1 MTGGRENFLPPAE
14 FNKKRP
20 LGRCS
25 SLYRYVI
32 RRLLLM
38 IPVVLG
44 VSLIIFTIMY
54 FIPGDPAS
62 NILGVGATPE
72 SVAQLNEQLGYNKP
86 FAVRYVTYI
95 ANAVFKLDLGISYQN
110 KLPVVG
116 EIAKRLP
123 VSTTLA
129 FGSILVSLLIG
140 VPLGVLSAVK
150 QYSLW
155 DKIPTGTA
163 LLIAAMPAFIIGMLL
178 MLIFSLR
185 LGVLPVSGISY
196 GWKSYVLPVISL
208 GLPYGARQLRFTRS
222 SMLET
227 IRQDYVR
234 TAKAKGASSRL
245 VIWRHAMKNA
255 LMPVITVAG
264 TSFGALLGGAIA
276 TESLFGLPGLGT
288 YISDGSKLKAVPAV
302 IILLG
307 DLSYAFVDPR
317 IKARYTGRR

>member
-1 MTGGRENFLPPAE
+1 M
-14 FNKKRP
+14 
-20 LGRCS
+20 
-25 SLYRYVI
+25 YRYVI
-32 RRLLLM
+32 KRLLLM

-44 VSLIIFTIMY
+44 VSFIIFTIMY

-62 NILGVGATPE
+62 NILGVGASPAA
-72 SVAQLNEQLGYNKP
+72 VAQLNEELGYNDP
-86 FAVRYVTYI
+86 FIVRYVNYI
-95 ANAVFKLDLGISYQN
+95 SDAVLHLDLGTSYQN
-110 KLPVVG
+110 KLPVTG

-123 VSTTLA
+123 VSATLA
-129 FGSILVSLLIG
+129 FGSIMLSLLIG
-140 VPLGVLSAVK
+140 VPIGVLSAVK

-155 DKIPTGTA
+155 DKIPTGLA
-163 LLIAAMPAFIIGMLL
+163 LLVAAMPAFIIGMLL
-178 MLIFSLR
+178 MLVFSLQ
-185 LGVLPVSGISY
+185 LGILPVSGVTQ
-196 GWKSYVLPVISL
+196 GLKSYILPVISL

-234 TAKAKGASSRL
+234 TAKAKGASQKKT
-245 VIWRHAMKNA
+245 IWGHAMKNA

-288 YISDGSKLKAVPAV
+288 YISDGIKLKDVPAV
-302 IILLG
+302 LGGIIVFALLFSLVMLAV

-317 IKARYTGRR
+317 IKARYAGRR

>member
-1 MTGGRENFLPPAE
+1 M
-14 FNKKRP
+14 
-20 LGRCS
+20 
-25 SLYRYVI
+25 YRYVI
-32 RRLLLM
+32 KRLLLM

-44 VSLIIFTIMY
+44 VSFIIFTIMY

-62 NILGVGATPE
+62 NILGVGASPE
-72 SVAQLNEQLGYNKP
+72 AVAQLNEELGYNDP
-86 FAVRYVTYI
+86 FIVRYVNYI
-95 ANAVFKLDLGISYQN
+95 SDAVLHLDLGTSYQN
-110 KLPVVG
+110 KLPVTG

-123 VSTTLA
+123 VSATLA
-129 FGSILVSLLIG
+129 FGSIMLSLLIG
-140 VPLGVLSAVK
+140 VPIGVLSAVK

-155 DKIPTGTA
+155 DKIPTGLA
-163 LLIAAMPAFIIGMLL
+163 LLVAAMPAFIIGMLL
-178 MLIFSLR
+178 MLVFSLQ
-185 LGVLPVSGISY
+185 LGILPVSGVTQ
-196 GWKSYVLPVISL
+196 GLKSYILPVISL

-234 TAKAKGASSRL
+234 TAKAKGASQKKT
-245 VIWRHAMKNA
+245 IWGHAMKNA

-288 YISDGSKLKAVPAV
+288 YISDGIKLKDVPAV
-302 IILLG
+302 LGGIIVFALLFSLVMLAV

-317 IKARYTGRR
+317 ITARYAGRR

>member
-1 MTGGRENFLPPAE
+1 M
-14 FNKKRP
+14 
-20 LGRCS
+20 
-25 SLYRYVI
+25 YRYVI
-32 RRLLLM
+32 KRLLMML
-38 IPVVLG
+38 PVILG
-44 VSLIIFTIMY
+44 VSFIIFTIMY

-62 NILGVGATPE
+62 NILGVGASQE
-72 SVAQLNEQLGYNKP
+72 AIDQLNDQLGYNQP
-86 FAVRYVTYI
+86 FLVRYVTYI
-95 ANAVFKLDLGISYQN
+95 TDAAFKLDFGVSYQN
-110 KLPVVG
+110 KLPVTG

-123 VSTTLA
+123 VSAKLA
-129 FGSILVSLLIG
+129 FGSILLSLLIG
-140 VPLGVLSAVK
+140 VPLGVLSAVR
-150 QYSLW
+150 QYSLS
-155 DKIPTGTA
+155 DKIPTGVA
-163 LLIAAMPAFIIGMLL
+163 LFVAAVPAFIIGMIL
-178 MLIFSLR
+178 MLIFSLK
-185 LGVLPVSGISY
+185 LGWLPVSGVTQ

-234 TAKAKGASSRL
+234 TAKAKGASHKT

-288 YISDGSKLKAVPAV
+288 YISDGVKLKDVPAV
-302 IILLG
+302 LGGIIVFALLFSLVMLAV

>member
-1 MTGGRENFLPPAE
+1 
-14 FNKKRP
+14 
-20 LGRCS
+20 
-25 SLYRYVI
+25 LYRYVV

-44 VSLIIFTIMY
+44 VSFIIFSIMH

-72 SVAQLNEQLGYNKP
+72 AVAQLNEQLGYNRP
-86 FAVRYVTYI
+86 FLVRYINYI
-95 ANAVFKLDLGISYQN
+95 FDAAFKWDLGASYQN

-123 VSTTLA
+123 VSATLS
-129 FGSILVSLLIG
+129 FGAIVVSLIIG
-140 VPLGVLSAVK
+140 VPLGVLSADK

-155 DKIPTGTA
+155 DKIPTGIA
-163 LLIAAMPAFIIGMLL
+163 LFMAAMPAFIIGMLL
-178 MLIFSLR
+178 MLIFSLWLR
-185 LGVLPVSGISY
+185 WLPVSGVLY
-196 GWKSYVLPVISL
+196 GWRSYVLPVISL

-234 TAKAKGASSRL
+234 TAKAKGASPRM

-264 TSFGALLGGAIA
+264 TSFGAMLGGAIA

-288 YISDGSKLKAVPAV
+288 YISDGIKLKDVPAV
-302 IILLG
+302 LGGIIVYAVLFSLIILLV

-317 IKARYTGRR
+317 IKSRYTEGGRAQ

>member
-1 MTGGRENFLPPAE
+1 M
-14 FNKKRP
+14 
-20 LGRCS
+20 
-25 SLYRYVI
+25 YRYVI
-32 RRLLLM
+32 KRLLLM

-44 VSLIIFTIMY
+44 VSFIIFTIMY

-62 NILGVGATPE
+62 NILGVGASPE
-72 SVAQLNEQLGYNKP
+72 AVEQLNEELGYNDP
-86 FAVRYVTYI
+86 FIVRYVKYI
-95 ANAVFKLDLGISYQN
+95 SDAVFRLDLGTSYQN
-110 KLPVVG
+110 KLPVTG

-123 VSTTLA
+123 VSATLA
-129 FGSILVSLLIG
+129 FGSIMLSLLIG
-140 VPLGVLSAVK
+140 VPIGVLSAVK

-155 DKIPTGTA
+155 DKIPTGLA
-163 LLIAAMPAFIIGMLL
+163 LLVAAMPAFIIVMLL
-178 MLIFSLR
+178 MLVFSLE
-185 LGVLPVSGISY
+185 LGILPVSGVTQ
-196 GWKSYVLPVISL
+196 GLKSYILPVISL

-234 TAKAKGASSRL
+234 TAKAKGASQKKT
-245 VIWRHAMKNA
+245 IWGHAMKNA

-288 YISDGSKLKAVPAV
+288 YISDGIKLKDVPAV
-302 IILLG
+302 LGGIIVFALLFSLVMLAV

-317 IKARYTGRR
+317 IKARYAGRR

>member
-1 MTGGRENFLPPAE
+1 M
-14 FNKKRP
+14 
-20 LGRCS
+20 
-25 SLYRYVI
+25 YRYVI
-32 RRLLLM
+32 KRLLLM

-44 VSLIIFTIMY
+44 VSFIIFTIMY

-62 NILGVGATPE
+62 NILGVRASPE
-72 SVAQLNEQLGYNKP
+72 AVAQLNEELGYNDP
-86 FAVRYVTYI
+86 FIVRYVNYI
-95 ANAVFKLDLGISYQN
+95 SDAVLHLDLGTSYQN
-110 KLPVVG
+110 KLPVTG

-123 VSTTLA
+123 VSATLA
-129 FGSILVSLLIG
+129 FGSIMLSLLIG
-140 VPLGVLSAVK
+140 VPIGVLSAVK

-155 DKIPTGTA
+155 DKIPTGLA
-163 LLIAAMPAFIIGMLL
+163 LLVAAMPAFIIGMLL
-178 MLIFSLR
+178 MLVFSLQ
-185 LGVLPVSGISY
+185 LGILPVSGVTQ
-196 GWKSYVLPVISL
+196 GLKSYILPVISL

-234 TAKAKGASSRL
+234 TAKAKGASQKKT
-245 VIWRHAMKNA
+245 IWGHAMKNA

-288 YISDGSKLKAVPAV
+288 YISDGIKLKDVPAV
-302 IILLG
+302 LGGIIVFALLFSLVMLAV

-317 IKARYTGRR
+317 IKARYAGRR

>member
-1 MTGGRENFLPPAE
+1 M
-14 FNKKRP
+14 
-20 LGRCS
+20 
-25 SLYRYVI
+25 YRYVV

-44 VSLIIFTIMY
+44 VSFIIFSIMH

-72 SVAQLNEQLGYNKP
+72 AVAQLNEQLGYNRP
-86 FAVRYVTYI
+86 FLVRYINYI
-95 ANAVFKLDLGISYQN
+95 FDAAFKWDLGASYQN

-123 VSTTLA
+123 VSATLS
-129 FGSILVSLLIG
+129 FGAIVVSLIIG
-140 VPLGVLSAVK
+140 VPLGVLSADK

-155 DKIPTGTA
+155 DKIPTGIA
-163 LLIAAMPAFIIGMLL
+163 LFMAAMPAFIIGMLL
-178 MLIFSLR
+178 MLIFSLWLR
-185 LGVLPVSGISY
+185 WLPVSGVLY
-196 GWKSYVLPVISL
+196 GWRSYVLPVISL

-234 TAKAKGASSRL
+234 TAKAKGASPRM

-264 TSFGALLGGAIA
+264 TSFGAMLGGAIA

-288 YISDGSKLKAVPAV
+288 YISDGIKLKDVPAV
-302 IILLG
+302 LGGIIVYAVLFSLIILLV

-317 IKARYTGRR
+317 IKSRYTEGGRAQ

>member
-1 MTGGRENFLPPAE
+1 M
-14 FNKKRP
+14 
-20 LGRCS
+20 
-25 SLYRYVI
+25 YRYVI
-32 RRLLLM
+32 KRLLLM

-44 VSLIIFTIMY
+44 VSFIIFTIMY

-62 NILGVGATPE
+62 NILGVGASPE
-72 SVAQLNEQLGYNKP
+72 AVAQLNEELGYNDP
-86 FAVRYVTYI
+86 FIVRYVNYI
-95 ANAVFKLDLGISYQN
+95 SDAVLHLDLGTSYQN
-110 KLPVVG
+110 KLPVTG

-123 VSTTLA
+123 VSATLA
-129 FGSILVSLLIG
+129 FGSIMLSLLIG
-140 VPLGVLSAVK
+140 VPIGVLSAVK

-155 DKIPTGTA
+155 DKIPTGLA
-163 LLIAAMPAFIIGMLL
+163 LLVAAMPAFIIGMLL
-178 MLIFSLR
+178 MLVFSLQ
-185 LGVLPVSGISY
+185 LGILPVSGVTQ
-196 GWKSYVLPVISL
+196 GLKSYILPVISL

-234 TAKAKGASSRL
+234 TAKAKGASQKKT
-245 VIWRHAMKNA
+245 IWGHAMKNA

-288 YISDGSKLKAVPAV
+288 YISDGIKLKDVPAV
-302 IILLG
+302 LGGIIVFALLFSLVMLAV

-317 IKARYTGRR
+317 IKARYAGRR

>member
-1 MTGGRENFLPPAE
+1 M
-14 FNKKRP
+14 
-20 LGRCS
+20 
-25 SLYRYVI
+25 YRYVI
-32 RRLLLM
+32 KRLLLM

-44 VSLIIFTIMY
+44 VSFIIFTIMY

-62 NILGVGATPE
+62 NILGVGASPE
-72 SVAQLNEQLGYNKP
+72 AVAQLNEELGYNDP
-86 FAVRYVTYI
+86 FIVRYVNYI
-95 ANAVFKLDLGISYQN
+95 SDAVLHLDLGTSYQN
-110 KLPVVG
+110 KLPVTG

-123 VSTTLA
+123 VSATLA
-129 FGSILVSLLIG
+129 FGSIMLSLLIG
-140 VPLGVLSAVK
+140 VPIGVLSAVK

-155 DKIPTGTA
+155 DKIPTGLA
-163 LLIAAMPAFIIGMLL
+163 LLVAAMPAFIIGMLL
-178 MLIFSLR
+178 MLVFSLQ
-185 LGVLPVSGISY
+185 LGILPVSGVTQ
-196 GWKSYVLPVISL
+196 GLKSYILPVISL

-234 TAKAKGASSRL
+234 TAKAKGASQKKT
-245 VIWRHAMKNA
+245 IWGHVMKNA

-288 YISDGSKLKAVPAV
+288 YISDGIKLKDVPAV
-302 IILLG
+302 LGGIIVFALLFSLVMLAV

-317 IKARYTGRR
+317 IKARYAGRR

>member
-1 MTGGRENFLPPAE
+1 
-14 FNKKRP
+14 
-20 LGRCS
+20 
-25 SLYRYVI
+25 
-32 RRLLLM
+32 M
-38 IPVVLG
+38 IPVILG
-44 VSLIIFTIMY
+44 VSFIIFTIMY

-62 NILGVGATPE
+62 NILGVGASPE
-72 SVAQLNEQLGYNKP
+72 AIEQLNDQLGYNRP
-86 FAVRYVTYI
+86 FLVRYVSYI
-95 ANAVFKLDLGISYQN
+95 GDAFLKFDFGVSYQN
-110 KLPVVG
+110 KLPVAG

-123 VSTTLA
+123 VSANLA
-129 FGSILVSLLIG
+129 FGSIMLSLLIG
-140 VPLGVLSAVK
+140 VPLGVLSAVR
-150 QYSLW
+150 QYSLS
-155 DKIPTGTA
+155 DKIPTGIA
-163 LLIAAMPAFIIGMLL
+163 LFVAAVPAFIIGMVL
-178 MLIFSLR
+178 MLIFSLQ
-185 LGVLPVSGISY
+185 LNWLPVSGVTQ
-196 GWKSYVLPVISL
+196 GWKCYVLPVVSL

-234 TAKAKGASSRL
+234 TAKAKGASHKT

-288 YISDGSKLKAVPAV
+288 YISDGIKLKDVPAV
-302 IILLG
+302 LGGIIVFALLFSLVMLAV